1 MIKTLAY
8 DSINVNVLL
17 PHWDDSCP
25 KHVPKRLYYTTYTQE
40 PYPSGYKPSPPPPPE
55 TLRYTE
61 RVYEYG

>member
-40 PYPSGYKPSPPPPPE
+40 P
-55 TLRYTE
+55 
-61 RVYEYG
+61 